1 MQRYA
6 DINGDSGVVG
16 YESGNTEIT
25 VWFDGTA
32 QSYTYSYASAGQNHV
47 EAMKK
52 LATQGDGLNAYINNN
67 VKFKYVR

>member
-1 MQRYA
+1 MQRYT

-16 YESGNTEIT
+16 YEIGDGEIT

-32 QSYTYSYASAGQNHV
+32 QSYTYSYASAGQSHIEV
-47 EAMKK
+47 MKK
-52 LATQGDGLNAYINNN
+52 LAIQGDGLNAYINNN

>member
-16 YESGNTEIT
+16 YEIGDTDIT
-25 VWFDGTA
+25 VWFDGAA
-32 QSYTYSYASAGQNHV
+32 QSYTYSYASAGQNHI

-52 LATQGDGLNAYINNN
+52 LAVQGDGLNAYINNN
-67 VKFKYVR
+67 VKFKNVR